1 MRLTLTTKIIAPYG
15 LLGGLVLALLSVLF
29 VFDLQRQSVAA
40 HERALLG
47 IGSAVRE
54 IAARVQ
60 TGILT
65 RQESLAIEIA
75 QIAGRTDGLIGD
87 LGASGADLRA
97 PFQDYF
103 AAMVAINSVYLEN
116 RTEEG
121 ARRLDQLREQERRID
136 ATIAQR
142 LSAAEQER
150 NHMATLAW
158 VVQGAVLV
166 AIIMILVVL
175 AMLAAVIN
183 SCTTGCSRLPTWR
196 PMRMP
201 APPITCCLGACC
213 WRRPASS
220 TRMASC
226 LKSSSSSTP
235 AER

>member
-60 TGILT
+60 TDILT

-75 QIAGRTDGLIGD
+75 QVARRTDGLIGD
-87 LGASGADLRA
+87 LDATGADLRA

-121 ARRLDQLREQERRID
+121 ARRLDQLRKQERRID

-142 LSAAEQER
+142 LNAAEQQR
-150 NHMATLAW
+150 DHMATLAW
-158 VVQGAVLV
+158 MVQGAVLV
-166 AIIMILVVL
+166 AIIILAVMAMLVVRTRDAGDGGAGPGRSEPAYRGRISGHL
-175 AMLAAVIN
+175 W
-183 SCTTGCSRLPTWR
+183 RDPTR
-196 PMRMP
+196 RQHHGRDP
-201 APPITCCLGACC
+201 ARN
-213 WRRPASS
+213 RR
-220 TRMASC
+220 
-226 LKSSSSSTP
+226 
-235 AER
+235 